1 LSYELVIKST
11 DAGLIF
17 ITCVCKLIF
26 MYVCLKFMD
35 MATIIIKL
43 EPKANQLKVIEAI
56 EMLKGVKSVSVA
68 NDTESDDD
76 YLAKQMTASRKS
88 GKGDKKKVIEFL
100 NK

>member
-1 LSYELVIKST
+1 
-11 DAGLIF
+11 
-17 ITCVCKLIF
+17 
-26 MYVCLKFMD
+26 

-43 EPKANQLKVIEAI
+43 EPKANQIKVIEAI

-68 NDTESDDD
+68 NDTELDDD
-76 YLAKQMTASRKS
+76 YLARQMTVSRKT